1 MTNNER
7 INYSKIS
14 SSPVI
19 NRSNNG
25 NKKEI
30 DLNPIA
36 PNIMPYE
43 KKIETEYAME
53 AVVTAEKLNV
63 RKTPEVED
71 NVITIYSKGD
81 KVNVIEKGREWC
93 KIKDTFGEAYVMT
106 KFIEFHSK

>member
-14 SSPVI
+14 SQVI
-19 NRSNNG
+19 NES
-25 NKKEI
+25 NKKKVDTNHI
-30 DLNPIA
+30 TS
-36 PNIMPYE
+36 NITMPYE
-43 KKIETEYAME
+43 KKIETEHVME

-71 NVITIYSKGD
+71 NVITIYSKGH
-81 KVNVIEKGREWC
+81 KVNVIEKDGEWC

-106 KFIEFHSK
+106 KFIEFL

>member
-19 NRSNNG
+19 NES
-25 NKKEI
+25 NKKKV
-30 DLNPIA
+30 DTKPITS
-36 PNIMPYE
+36 NITMPYE
-43 KKIETEYAME
+43 KKIETEHAME

-71 NVITIYSKGD
+71 NVITIYSKGH
-81 KVNVIEKGREWC
+81 KVNVIEKDNEWC

-106 KFIEFHSK
+106 KFIEFL

>member
-14 SSPVI
+14 SSKAI
-19 NRSNNG
+19 NASNNG

-30 DLNPIA
+30 NLNTIA
-36 PNIMPYE
+36 PNITPYE
-43 KKIETEYAME
+43 KKIETEHVME
-53 AVVTAEKLNV
+53 AVVTAEKLNI

-71 NVITIYSKGD
+71 NVITIYSKGH
-81 KVNVIEKGREWC
+81 KVNVIEKDSEWC

-106 KFIEFHSK
+106 KFIEFL

>member
-14 SSPVI
+14 STVI
-19 NRSNNG
+19 NES
-25 NKKEI
+25 NKKKI
-30 DLNPIA
+30 DTNHMA

-43 KKIETEYAME
+43 KKVETEHDME

-63 RKTPEVED
+63 RKTPEVGN

-81 KVNVIEKGREWC
+81 KVNVIEKGLEWC

-106 KFIEFHSK
+106 KFIEFL

>member
-14 SSPVI
+14 STVI
-19 NRSNNG
+19 NES
-25 NKKEI
+25 NKKKI
-30 DLNPIA
+30 DTNPIA

-43 KKIETEYAME
+43 KKVETEHVME

-63 RKTPEVED
+63 RKTPEVGD
-71 NVITIYSKGD
+71 NVITIYSKGH
-81 KVNVIEKGREWC
+81 KVNVIEKDNEWC

-106 KFIEFHSK
+106 KFIEFL

>member
-14 SSPVI
+14 SPVI
-19 NRSNNG
+19 NES
-25 NKKEI
+25 NKKKI
-30 DLNPIA
+30 DTNPIA

-43 KKIETEYAME
+43 KNVENEYAME

-63 RKTPEVED
+63 RKTPEVGD
-71 NVITIYSKGD
+71 NVITIYSKGH
-81 KVNVIEKGREWC
+81 KVNVIKKDSEWC

-106 KFIEFHSK
+106 KFIEFTSK

>member
-14 SSPVI
+14 SPVI
-19 NRSNNG
+19 NES
-25 NKKEI
+25 NKKKA
-30 DLNPIA
+30 DTKPITS
-36 PNIMPYE
+36 NIIMPYE
-43 KKIETEYAME
+43 KKIETEHVME

-71 NVITIYSKGD
+71 NVIDIYSKGH
-81 KVNVIEKGREWC
+81 KVNVIEKNSEWC

-106 KFIEFHSK
+106 KFIEFLSK

>member
-14 SSPVI
+14 STVI
-19 NRSNNG
+19 NES
-25 NKKEI
+25 NKKKA
-30 DLNPIA
+30 DTNPIA

-63 RKTPEVED
+63 RKTPEVGD
-71 NVITIYSKGD
+71 NVITIYSKGH
-81 KVNVIEKGREWC
+81 KVNVIEKDNEWC

-106 KFIEFHSK
+106 KFIEFL

>member
-14 SSPVI
+14 SSKAV
-19 NRSNNG
+19 NASNNG

-36 PNIMPYE
+36 PNITPYE

-71 NVITIYSKGD
+71 NVITIYSKGH
-81 KVNVIEKGREWC
+81 KVNVIKKDSEWC

-106 KFIEFHSK
+106 KFIEFL

>member
-14 SSPVI
+14 SPVI
-19 NRSNNG
+19 NES
-25 NKKEI
+25 NKKKV
-30 DLNPIA
+30 DTNSIA

-63 RKTPEVED
+63 RKTPEVGD
-71 NVITIYSKGD
+71 NVITIYSKGH
-81 KVNVIEKGREWC
+81 KVNVIKKDSEWC

-106 KFIEFHSK
+106 KFIEFTSK

>member
-14 SSPVI
+14 SSKAI
-19 NRSNNG
+19 NASNNE

-43 KKIETEYAME
+43 KKIETEHAIE

-63 RKTPEVED
+63 RKTPEVRD

-93 KIKDTFGEAYVMT
+93 KIKDTFGEAYAMT
-106 KFIEFHSK
+106 KFIEFL

>member
-14 SSPVI
+14 SPVI
-19 NRSNNG
+19 NES
-25 NKKEI
+25 NKKKV
-30 DLNPIA
+30 DTNPIA
-36 PNIMPYE
+36 PDIMPYE

-63 RKTPEVED
+63 RKTPEVGD
-71 NVITIYSKGD
+71 NVITIYSKGH
-81 KVNVIEKGREWC
+81 KVNVIKKDSEWC

-106 KFIEFHSK
+106 KFIELTSK

>member
-14 SSPVI
+14 SPVI
-19 NRSNNG
+19 NES
-25 NKKEI
+25 NKKKVGTNSI
-30 DLNPIA
+30 TS
-36 PNIMPYE
+36 NIMPYE

-63 RKTPEVED
+63 RKTPEIGD
-71 NVITIYSKGD
+71 NVITIYSKGH
-81 KVNVIEKGREWC
+81 KVNVIKKDSEWC

-106 KFIEFHSK
+106 KFIEFTSK

>member
-19 NRSNNG
+19 NGNNNG

-43 KKIETEYAME
+43 KKIETEHVME

-63 RKTPEVED
+63 RKNPEIDD
-71 NVITIYSKGD
+71 NVITIYSKGY
-81 KVNVIEKGREWC
+81 KVNVIKKDGEWC

-106 KFIEFHSK
+106 KFIEFLSK

>member
-14 SSPVI
+14 SPVI
-19 NRSNNG
+19 NESNKRKVDTNHVTS
-25 NKKEI
+25 
-30 DLNPIA
+30 
-36 PNIMPYE
+36 NITMPYE
-43 KKIETEYAME
+43 KKIEIEHVTE

-71 NVITIYSKGD
+71 NVITIYSKGH
-81 KVNVIEKGREWC
+81 KVNVIEKDNEWC

-106 KFIEFHSK
+106 KFIEFL

>member
-14 SSPVI
+14 SSVI
-19 NRSNNG
+19 NES
-25 NKKEI
+25 NKKKVDTKSI
-30 DLNPIA
+30 TS
-36 PNIMPYE
+36 NITMPYE
-43 KKIETEYAME
+43 KKIETEYVME

>member
-14 SSPVI
+14 STVI
-19 NRSNNG
+19 NES
-25 NKKEI
+25 NKKKI
-30 DLNPIA
+30 DTNYIA

-43 KKIETEYAME
+43 KKVETEHAME

-63 RKTPEVED
+63 RKTPEVGD

-106 KFIEFHSK
+106 KFIEFL

>member
-14 SSPVI
+14 SPVI
-19 NRSNNG
+19 NGSDKKKVDTKPITSN
-25 NKKEI
+25 I
-30 DLNPIA
+30 
-36 PNIMPYE
+36 IMPHE
-43 KKIETEYAME
+43 KNIETEYAME

-71 NVITIYSKGD
+71 NVITIYSKGH
-81 KVNVIEKGREWC
+81 KVNVIKKDSEWC

-106 KFIEFHSK
+106 KFIEFTSK

>member
-14 SSPVI
+14 SQVI
-19 NRSNNG
+19 NES
-25 NKKEI
+25 NKKKA
-30 DLNPIA
+30 DTNPITS
-36 PNIMPYE
+36 NITMPYE
-43 KKIETEYAME
+43 KKIEIEHAME

-71 NVITIYSKGD
+71 NVITIYSKGH
-81 KVNVIEKGREWC
+81 KVNVIEKDNEWC

-106 KFIEFHSK
+106 KFIEFL

>member
-14 SSPVI
+14 SPVI
-19 NRSNNG
+19 NES
-25 NKKEI
+25 NKKKA
-30 DLNPIA
+30 NTNTIA

-63 RKTPEVED
+63 RKTPEVGD
-71 NVITIYSKGD
+71 NVITIYSKGH
-81 KVNVIEKGREWC
+81 KVNVIKKDSEWC
-93 KIKDTFGEAYVMT
+93 KIKDTFGEAYIMT
-106 KFIEFHSK
+106 KFIEFTSK